1 MFVEFDLAGAEWVIV
16 AYLAD
21 DANMI
26 AIAESGESP
35 HTATGSLISRAP
47 KALVEK
53 EHKLL
58 GSMTD
63 PDGLL
68 MMRKKLLPELFEG
81 DYFIPRIF
89 TIRQA
94 GKKSNHGLNYDM
106 RYRRFALEN
115 EMPEKDAEMIV
126 NLYHD
131 EAYPGIRKTFHADVK
146 EDLRKRDRT
155 LVNLM
160 GRKVRLLEQAGSD
173 LWDAA
178 YSFKPQS
185 TVFDI
190 CRQAMVSAYNDY
202 RDEHFKHM
210 NLAAQVHDSI
220 LVEWPDSEAAE
231 LVPFARKMVALM
243 SPQLEAK
250 GRTFTLGVDAKV
262 GPNWGD
268 MRKLDLSSPKDV
280 PEQRSTHQGI
290 PLVGASV

>member
-21 DANMI
+21 DENMI
-26 AIAESGESP
+26 KVVESGGSP
-35 HTATGSLISRAP
+35 HTATGSLISRVP
-47 KALVEK
+47 KELVEK

-68 MMRKKLLPELFEG
+68 AMRRKLLPELFEG

-89 TIRQA
+89 TIRQC

-106 RYRRFALEN
+106 RYKRFALEN
-115 EMPEKDAEMIV
+115 EMPERDAETICT
-126 NLYHD
+126 LYHSD
-131 EAYPGIRKTFHADVK
+131 AYPGIQKTFHADVRD
-146 EDLRKRDRT
+146 DLKTKDRT

-160 GRKVRLLEQAGSD
+160 GRKVRLLDQAGPD
-173 LWDAA
+173 LWDKA

-190 CRQAMVSAYNDY
+190 CRQAMTQMFNS
-202 RDEHFKHM
+202 RDPI
-210 NLAAQVHDSI
+210 LQPALLRSQTHDSI
-220 LVEWPDSEAAE
+220 LTEWPDSLRED
-231 LVPFARKMVALM
+231 VGDFARAMIKLM
-243 SPQLEAK
+243 SVPLEAK
-250 GRTFTLGVDAKV
+250 GHTFTLGVEVKI

-268 MRKLDLSSPKDV
+268 MRVLNLAEQV
-280 PEQRSTHQGI
+280 PEKGR
-290 PLVGASV
+290 PLGQHAA